1 MCENVTT
8 WIEEAGMRQIRI
20 ERKAPIRQHRDRD
33 AVLPLDARDQEIVR
47 AKLLLR
53 RGTVRTIP
61 TGSGASRPQ

>member
-1 MCENVTT
+1 
-8 WIEEAGMRQIRI
+8 MRQIRI
-20 ERKAPIRQHRDRD
+20 ERKAPIRQRRDRG
-33 AVLPLDARDQEIVR
+33 AVLPLDQRDPDILR